1 MASGKY
7 DVVVANIVADVLI
20 FIANDLKSVLKDG
33 GILILSGIL
42 EKYEA
47 KVLKFY
53 QNFEILE
60 KIAQDEWVTLILKEG
75 KK

>member
-1 MASGKY
+1 MAKNSY
-7 DVVVANIVADVLI
+7 DIVVANIVADVLT
-20 FIANDLKSVLKDG
+20 FIANDLKKVLKEG

-42 EKYEA
+42 DKYEA

-53 QNFEILE
+53 QDFEIEE
-60 KIAQDEWVTLILKEG
+60 KITQNEWVTLILKQG